1 MNVTEMVILS
11 DTHSIYFCLN
21 CLAFLHEFATELS
34 EKILFSEGTFTD

>member
-11 DTHSIYFCLN
+11 DTHSIYFVCTALR
-21 CLAFLHEFATELS
+21 LHEFATEFS